1 MWVGWGGMPS
11 QVPINI
17 TFIAPMQKIIG
28 ETAALQVGAT
38 LLGCKKGQ
46 TDENNPM
53 QSAVAQ
59 RVALL
64 SAKPEVKDCQEGQT
78 RASNQAPKDAKH
90 VLT

>member
-1 MWVGWGGMPS
+1 MPS

-46 TDENNPM
+46 NDENNPM